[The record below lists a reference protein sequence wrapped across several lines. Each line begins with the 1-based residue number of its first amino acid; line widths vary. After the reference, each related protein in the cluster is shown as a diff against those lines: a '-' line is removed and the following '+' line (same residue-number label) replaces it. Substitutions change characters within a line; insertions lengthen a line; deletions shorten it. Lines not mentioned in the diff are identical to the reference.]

1 MEARL
6 CQSPPLSR
14 FLLEFNGQRLPAKGC
29 AAARAPQDAKRR
41 ALDTQLQRPSQSS
54 HATAFLLRDL
64 PDCQLMSIH
73 TPGQEV
79 WSQIIGYFL

>member
-6 CQSPPLSR
+6 CQSPPSADSCSNLTANGCLPKAV
-14 FLLEFNGQRLPAKGC
+14 LL
-29 AAARAPQDAKRR
+29 RAPQDAIRR
-41 ALDTQLQRPSQSS
+41 ALDMQLQRPSQSS